1 MSEIHIRDLG
11 EDKAEVKVDGKGIE
25 LINLIGSALLADD
38 KLLELVRQAL
48 VLVDY
53 MNKENTN
60 DKRTVNLS
68 VGRYSCSIE

>member
-11 EDKAEVKVDGKGIE
+11 EDKAEVKVEGKGIE

-38 KLLELVRQAL
+38 RLLELVRQAL
-48 VLVDY
+48 VLVEY

-60 DKRTVNLS
+60 DKRTVN
-68 VGRYSCSIE
+68 

>member
-11 EDKAEVKVDGKGIE
+11 GDKAEVKVDGKGIE
-25 LINLIGSALLADD
+25 LINLIGSAMLADD
-38 KLLELVRQAL
+38 RLLELVRKAL

-60 DKRTVNLS
+60 DKRTVN
-68 VGRYSCSIE
+68 

>member
-11 EDKAEVKVDGKGIE
+11 GDKAEVKVDGKGIE

-38 KLLELVRQAL
+38 RLLELVRQAL

-60 DKRTVNLS
+60 DKRTVN
-68 VGRYSCSIE
+68 

>member
-11 EDKAEVKVDGKGIE
+11 GNKAEVKVDGKGIE
-25 LINLIGSALLADD
+25 LINLIGSAMLADD

-60 DKRTVNLS
+60 DKRTVN
-68 VGRYSCSIE
+68 

>member
-11 EDKAEVKVDGKGIE
+11 GDKAEVKVEGKGIE
-25 LINLIGSALLADD
+25 IINLIGSAMLADD

-60 DKRTVNLS
+60 DKRTVN
-68 VGRYSCSIE
+68 

>member
-11 EDKAEVKVDGKGIE
+11 GDKAEVKVDGKGIE
-25 LINLIGSALLADD
+25 LINLIGSAMLADD

-48 VLVDY
+48 VLVDF

-60 DKRTVNLS
+60 DKRTVN
-68 VGRYSCSIE
+68 

>member
-1 MSEIHIRDLG
+1 MSEIHFRDLG
-11 EDKAEVKVDGKGIE
+11 ENGAEIKVEGTGIE
-25 LINLIGSALLADD
+25 LINLIGSAMLADD

-60 DKRTVNLS
+60 DKRTVN
-68 VGRYSCSIE
+68 

>member
-11 EDKAEVKVDGKGIE
+11 GDKAEVKVDGKGIE
-25 LINLIGSALLADD
+25 LINLIGSAMLADD

-48 VLVDY
+48 VLVEY

-60 DKRTVNLS
+60 DKRTVN
-68 VGRYSCSIE
+68 

>member
-11 EDKAEVKVDGKGIE
+11 EDKAEVRVDGKGIE
-25 LINLIGSALLADD
+25 LINLIGSAMLADD

-60 DKRTVNLS
+60 DKRTVN
-68 VGRYSCSIE
+68 

>member
-1 MSEIHIRDLG
+1 MSEIHIKDLG
-11 EDKAEVKVDGKGIE
+11 EDKAEVKVEGKGIE
-25 LINLIGSALLADD
+25 LINLIGSAMLADD

-60 DKRTVNLS
+60 DKRTVN
-68 VGRYSCSIE
+68 

>member
-1 MSEIHIRDLG
+1 MSEIHIRDIG
-11 EDKAEVKVDGKGIE
+11 GDKAEVKVDGKGIE
-25 LINLIGSALLADD
+25 LINLIGSAMLADD

-60 DKRTVNLS
+60 DKRTVN
-68 VGRYSCSIE
+68 

>member
-1 MSEIHIRDLG
+1 MSEIHIKDLG

-25 LINLIGSALLADD
+25 LINLIGSAMLADD

-48 VLVDY
+48 VLVEY

-60 DKRTVNLS
+60 DKRTVN
-68 VGRYSCSIE
+68 

>member
-11 EDKAEVKVDGKGIE
+11 DDKAEVKVDGKGIE
-25 LINLIGSALLADD
+25 LINLIGSAMLADD

-60 DKRTVNLS
+60 DKRTVN
-68 VGRYSCSIE
+68 

>member
-25 LINLIGSALLADD
+25 LINLIGSAMLVDD

-53 MNKENTN
+53 INKENTN
-60 DKRTVNLS
+60 DKRTVN
-68 VGRYSCSIE
+68 

>member
-11 EDKAEVKVDGKGIE
+11 ENKAEVKVEGKGIE

-38 KLLELVRQAL
+38 RLLELVRQAL

-60 DKRTVNLS
+60 DKRTVN
-68 VGRYSCSIE
+68 

>member
-1 MSEIHIRDLG
+1 MSEIHIRDIG

-60 DKRTVNLS
+60 DKRTVN
-68 VGRYSCSIE
+68 

>member
-11 EDKAEVKVDGKGIE
+11 GDKAEVKVDGKGIE
-25 LINLIGSALLADD
+25 LINLIGSALLTDD

-60 DKRTVNLS
+60 DKRTVN
-68 VGRYSCSIE
+68 

>member
-1 MSEIHIRDLG
+1 MSEIHIRDLD
-11 EDKAEVKVDGKGIE
+11 EDKAEIKVEGKGIE
-25 LINLIGSALLADD
+25 LINLIGSAMLADD

-60 DKRTVNLS
+60 DKRTVN
-68 VGRYSCSIE
+68 

>member
-11 EDKAEVKVDGKGIE
+11 EDKAEVKVEGKGIE
-25 LINLIGSALLADD
+25 LINLIGSAMLSDD

-60 DKRTVNLS
+60 DKRTVN
-68 VGRYSCSIE
+68 

>member
-11 EDKAEVKVDGKGIE
+11 EDKAQVKVDGKGIE

-60 DKRTVNLS
+60 DKRTVN
-68 VGRYSCSIE
+68 

>member
-11 EDKAEVKVDGKGIE
+11 EDEAEIKIDGKGIE

-60 DKRTVNLS
+60 DKRTVN
-68 VGRYSCSIE
+68 

>member
-11 EDKAEVKVDGKGIE
+11 GDKAEVKVDGKGIE
-25 LINLIGSALLADD
+25 LNNLIGSALLADD

-60 DKRTVNLS
+60 DKRTVN
-68 VGRYSCSIE
+68 

>member
-11 EDKAEVKVDGKGIE
+11 EDKAEVKCDEKGSE
-25 LINLIGSALLADD
+25 LINLIGAALLADD

-60 DKRTVNLS
+60 DKRTVN
-68 VGRYSCSIE
+68 

>member
-25 LINLIGSALLADD
+25 LINLIGSAMLADD

-53 MNKENTN
+53 VNKENTN
-60 DKRTVNLS
+60 DKRTVN
-68 VGRYSCSIE
+68 

>member
-25 LINLIGSALLADD
+25 LINLIGSALLADN

-60 DKRTVNLS
+60 DKRTVN
-68 VGRYSCSIE
+68 

>member
-11 EDKAEVKVDGKGIE
+11 GDKAEVKVDGKGIE
-25 LINLIGSALLADD
+25 LINLIGSAMLADD

-48 VLVDY
+48 VLVEY

-60 DKRTVNLS
+60 DKRRVN
-68 VGRYSCSIE
+68 

>member
-11 EDKAEVKVDGKGIE
+11 GNKAEVKVEGKGIE
-25 LINLIGSALLADD
+25 LINLIGSAMFADD

-60 DKRTVNLS
+60 DKRTVN
-68 VGRYSCSIE
+68 

>member
-1 MSEIHIRDLG
+1 MSEIHFRDLG
-11 EDKAEVKVDGKGIE
+11 GDKAEVKVDGKGIE
-25 LINLIGSALLADD
+25 LINLIGSAMLADD

-60 DKRTVNLS
+60 DKRTVN
-68 VGRYSCSIE
+68 

>member
-1 MSEIHIRDLG
+1 MSEIHIRDLDG
-11 EDKAEVKVDGKGIE
+11 DKAEVKVDGKGIE

-38 KLLELVRQAL
+38 RLLELVRQAL

-60 DKRTVNLS
+60 DKRTVN
-68 VGRYSCSIE
+68 

>member
-11 EDKAEVKVDGKGIE
+11 GDKAEVKVEGKGIE

-38 KLLELVRQAL
+38 KLLELVRHAL
-48 VLVDY
+48 VIVDY

-60 DKRTVNLS
+60 DKRTVN
-68 VGRYSCSIE
+68 

>member
-11 EDKAEVKVDGKGIE
+11 GDKAEVKVDGKGIE
-25 LINLIGSALLADD
+25 LINLIGSALFADD

-60 DKRTVNLS
+60 DKRTVN
-68 VGRYSCSIE
+68 

>member
-1 MSEIHIRDLG
+1 MSEIHIRDLDEG
-11 EDKAEVKVDGKGIE
+11 KAEVRVDGKGIE
-25 LINLIGSALLADD
+25 LINLIGSAMLADD

-60 DKRTVNLS
+60 DKRTVN
-68 VGRYSCSIE
+68 

>member
-1 MSEIHIRDLG
+1 MSDIHIRDLG
-11 EDKAEVKVDGKGIE
+11 EDKAEVKVEGKGIE
-25 LINLIGSALLADD
+25 LINLIGSAMLADD

-60 DKRTVNLS
+60 DKRTVN
-68 VGRYSCSIE
+68 

>member
-11 EDKAEVKVDGKGIE
+11 GDKAEVKVDGKGIE
-25 LINLIGSALLADD
+25 LINLIGSAMLADD

-48 VLVDY
+48 VLVNY

-60 DKRTVNLS
+60 DKRTVN
-68 VGRYSCSIE
+68 